1 MKNSILNLVFSVA
14 LLAMSSFILGCSDN
28 LLQSDP
34 VVESDISINKEG
46 SNNSNIITEF
56 IPESV
61 TINLDLFLTGPTTAA
76 GTFEIS
82 GVTTDMGSVSQ
93 EFRIAGQG
101 NTSTVHGK
109 KTLTGQNGKF
119 EIRFQASIIP
129 TSPTTS
135 VAEGRFVILNGSGS
149 YTGFHGQGTT
159 YIELDFVTGSLTGV
173 YEGQAVFDNR
183 N

>member
-1 MKNSILNLVFSVA
+1 MKNSIVSLIFSIT
-14 LLAMSSFILGCSDN
+14 LLAMPLVISSCSDN
-28 LLQSDP
+28 IVQPGSVIESKNSISD
-34 VVESDISINKEG
+34 KL
-46 SNNSNIITEF
+46 SNNPNNIIES
-56 IPESV
+56 IPEQV
-61 TINLDLFLTGPTTAA
+61 TIYLNLTLTGPNTAA

-109 KTLTGQNGKF
+109 KTLTGQNGEF
-119 EIRFQASIIP
+119 EIRFQANIIP

-159 YIELDFVTGSLTGV
+159 FIELDFVTGSLTGV
-173 YEGQAVFDNR
+173 YEGQAFFDNR